1 MDEIGE
7 RMSEIQCPLLN
18 LHGDADKLT
27 TLEGS
32 QLLQDKAGSK
42 DKTLKVHKVTKF
54 FISGLCMHQI
64 GFLWYLLMFKKPK
77 SVESLSVD

>member
-1 MDEIGE
+1 MCLFDTMDEIGE
-7 RMSEIQCPLLN
+7 RMAELQCPLLN

-42 DKTLKVHKVTKF
+42 DKTLKVHKVVYF
-54 FISGLCMHQI
+54 RAAYVSDRILVVLAH
-64 GFLWYLLMFKKPK
+64 
-77 SVESLSVD
+77 D

>member
-42 DKTLKVHKVTKF
+42 DKTLKVHKVTRIVYF
-54 FISGLCMHQI
+54 RAVYASDRILVVLAH
-64 GFLWYLLMFKKPK
+64 
-77 SVESLSVD
+77 V

>member
-1 MDEIGE
+1 MCLFDTMDEIGE
-7 RMSEIQCPLLN
+7 RMSELQCPLLN

-42 DKTLKVHKVTKF
+42 DKTLKVHKLTRIVYFRAVYASDK
-54 FISGLCMHQI
+54 I
-64 GFLWYLLMFKKPK
+64 LLLAHDQKT
-77 SVESLSVD
+77 